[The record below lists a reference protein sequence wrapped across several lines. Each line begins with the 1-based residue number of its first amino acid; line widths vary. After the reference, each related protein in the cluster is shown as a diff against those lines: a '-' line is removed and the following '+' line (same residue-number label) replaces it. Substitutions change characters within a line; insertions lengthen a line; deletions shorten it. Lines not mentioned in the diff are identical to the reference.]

1 MMLVQKYLIEFGIE
15 KLKEEHKIEVR
26 DYPDMVVL
34 NYDQIESDKH
44 NPIVQECRALI
55 LKKGSWEV
63 LARSFNRFQNAGED
77 KDTANFPV
85 SKARIEEKVD
95 GSILSCWYDYNNDK
109 WNVSTRSMAYAEG
122 STSIGLT
129 FRDIF
134 NKAAEKTNLW
144 KVLDGRLNLP
154 HYITWVFELTSPVTR
169 IVTPYPTESLTL
181 IGARDNFTEK
191 EFTGAYLDRMAE
203 LMNVRRPKSFQ
214 FTNLAEA
221 EEFIKTLPAMEEG
234 FVMTYEGEDKFWRIK
249 VKSAKYLSIAH
260 LRNNGT
266 LTPYRILF
274 LVMKGEQ
281 AEYLSYFETDKPYF
295 DFVDKEWQASLVRIQ
310 AIYNEAKNLPT
321 QKEYAQ
327 FIMPKCVYDYEKG
340 MLFEM
345 KKGKT
350 LIDIIKD
357 TDLNG
362 AKRLSKSINLKSKMV
377 VEFKMTIEN
386 D

>member
-34 NYDQIESDKH
+34 NYNQIESDKH

-55 LKKGSWEV
+55 LRKGSWEV
-63 LARSFNRFQNAGED
+63 LARSFDKFQNAGED
-77 KDTANFPV
+77 KNTADFPV

-95 GSILSCWYDYNNDK
+95 GSILSLWYDYDNNK

-154 HYITWVFELTSPVTR
+154 YYITWVFELTSPVTR

-191 EFTGAYLDRMAE
+191 EFSGAYLDRMAE

-214 FTNLAEA
+214 FTNLAEVQK
-221 EEFIKTLPAMEEG
+221 FIETLPAMEEG
-234 FVMTYEGEDKFWRIK
+234 FVMTYEGKDKFWRIK
-249 VKSAKYLSIAH
+249 VKSAKYLSIAN
-260 LRNNGT
+260 LRNNGS
-266 LTPYRILF
+266 LTPYRILY

-281 AEYLSYFETDKPYF
+281 TEYLSYFETDKPYF
-295 DFVDKEWQASLVRIQ
+295 DFVDKEWQASLARIQ
-310 AIYNEAKNLPT
+310 AIFDEAKNLPT

-345 KKGKT
+345 KKGKN

-362 AKRLSKSINLKSKMV
+362 AKRLSKSINLKSKMI
-377 VEFKMTIEN
+377 VEFKINIEN